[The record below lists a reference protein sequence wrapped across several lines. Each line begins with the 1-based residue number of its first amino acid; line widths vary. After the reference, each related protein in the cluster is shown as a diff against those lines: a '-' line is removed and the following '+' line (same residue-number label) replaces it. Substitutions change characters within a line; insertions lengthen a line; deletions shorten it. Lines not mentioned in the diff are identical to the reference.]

1 MAQREASDPDPDPE
15 GPHTGTP
22 WPFMGALLVIVLL
35 IVGVVAA
42 QMLSPAQE
50 ELTDD
55 QRIYRTVADYV
66 SAHNQDDV
74 NVLER
79 LRCDELAE
87 DDAPLANLEGTLEL
101 QATQNIVVDG
111 DSATVDVR
119 GIVDGQS
126 ETETW
131 QVVRVDKVWR
141 ICGS

>member
-1 MAQREASDPDPDPE
+1 MAQREASDPGPDPD
-15 GPHTGTP
+15 GPDTGTP

-55 QRIYRTVADYV
+55 QRIDRTVADYV
-66 SAHNQDDV
+66 SAHNQDDT
-74 NVLER
+74 NTLER
-79 LRCDELAE
+79 LRCADLEEA
-87 DDAPLANLEGTLEL
+87 DAPLADLEGTLEL

-119 GIVDGQS
+119 GIVDGRS
-126 ETETW
+126 ESETW
-131 QVVRVDKVWR
+131 QVVRVGNVWR